1 VSSSPEQKAVMTS
14 FPLVKPGASDF
25 AGLVAILRRL
35 AIAQSLPEIMQITTQ
50 AARTLLQADGITFVL
65 REGDLC
71 YYAAEDAI
79 SPLWMGRRFPL
90 DACISGWCMI
100 EGKTAVIAD
109 IYQDP
114 PYSPRCISAD
124 FRAQFDYGAGAP
136 ERPSRRNRGLLVVQK
151 KHDAG

>member
-1 VSSSPEQKAVMTS
+1 
-14 FPLVKPGASDF
+14 
-25 AGLVAILRRL
+25 
-35 AIAQSLPEIMQITTQ
+35 MQITTQ

-114 PYSPRCISAD
+114 RIP
-124 FRAQFDYGAGAP
+124 
-136 ERPSRRNRGLLVVQK
+136 
-151 KHDAG
+151 HDAYRPTFVRSLAMVPVRLKDPVAAIGAYWSYKRNTTPAVVTTFH

>member
-1 VSSSPEQKAVMTS
+1 MTS

-90 DACISGWCMI
+90 VLLCHFLFLTRRCCRRQHGHLGSATTSL
-100 EGKTAVIAD
+100 TA
-109 IYQDP
+109 
-114 PYSPRCISAD
+114 S
-124 FRAQFDYGAGAP
+124 
-136 ERPSRRNRGLLVVQK
+136 
-151 KHDAG
+151 